1 MAIDLDVQPKPPRQ
15 RQAPSEASPP
25 PRRSVP
31 TVLQMA
37 AVECGAASLAMILA
51 ERGRWVPLDELR
63 KACGVSRD
71 GATALDIVAAGLTYG
86 IQGLG
91 HRATVEK
98 LAEIPSF
105 PAIIWWRRSHF
116 MVLEGVQKGRY
127 FVNDPARGRYVLAQA
142 DFADGYS
149 GVAITFTTTEA
160 FAKGGHPFRTPSSV
174 WSRLRNTKPG
184 LVYAVVAGLLAMVL
198 GVAAAPI
205 SQLFVTEVLGGGR
218 RELVLDLVG
227 ALLAVGALRAV
238 LVALQYRVIVR
249 LQAKFSLVGSAGFL
263 ERLLRLPVE
272 FYLQRT
278 AGDLAQRIGKNV
290 IVAQIVAG
298 QFAGAG
304 IALIGVVGYAGL
316 MAYYSWQLAVVVI
329 GLSLLNVVAL
339 RAVARVRSVQQQR
352 VLREQGK
359 LQGTTVS
366 AIQSIE
372 TIKATGM
379 EANVFRTLVGQQA
392 RYMSAQNGMVTSSAM
407 LSAIPTV
414 LFSLAG
420 AAILV
425 VGGYLILEGQLT
437 VGGLV
442 AVQALA
448 AGINSPVQT
457 LMGASSQLQVV
468 SASLQSLDDVLANEV
483 DERYEARPDDVSRP
497 ADLAGRL
504 TFENV
509 SFGYSIM
516 KPAFIKDFSLHLE
529 PGRRIALVG
538 GSGSGKTTLANLA
551 IGLLKPW
558 SGRVL
563 YAGRPLVE
571 VTGGLLERTL
581 SKVDQ
586 SIVLFEGTVRQNVT
600 LWDDTVPDDRV
611 RRALA
616 DAQLLD
622 DVLARPGGLDAFVAE
637 SGRNFSGGQRQ
648 RMEIARALA
657 VDPRIVILDEATSAL
672 DPTTEKL
679 VDDALRARG
688 VSCLI
693 VAHRLST
700 IRDADEIV
708 VLGRG
713 GKVVE
718 RGTHTELLAA
728 GGEYASLVRDA
739 GEGGH
744 VGT

>member
-1 MAIDLDVQPKPPRQ
+1 
-15 RQAPSEASPP
+15 
-25 PRRSVP
+25 
-31 TVLQMA
+31 
-37 AVECGAASLAMILA
+37 
-51 ERGRWVPLDELR
+51 
-63 KACGVSRD
+63 
-71 GATALDIVAAGLTYG
+71 
-86 IQGLG
+86 
-91 HRATVEK
+91 
-98 LAEIPSF
+98 
-105 PAIIWWRRSHF
+105 
-116 MVLEGVQKGRY
+116 
-127 FVNDPARGRYVLAQA
+127 
-142 DFADGYS
+142 
-149 GVAITFTTTEA
+149 
-160 FAKGGHPFRTPSSV
+160 
-174 WSRLRNTKPG
+174 
-184 LVYAVVAGLLAMVL
+184 
-198 GVAAAPI
+198 
-205 SQLFVTEVLGGGR
+205 
-218 RELVLDLVG
+218 
-227 ALLAVGALRAV
+227 
-238 LVALQYRVIVR
+238 
-249 LQAKFSLVGSAGFL
+249 
-263 ERLLRLPVE
+263 
-272 FYLQRT
+272 
-278 AGDLAQRIGKNV
+278 
-290 IVAQIVAG
+290 
-298 QFAGAG
+298 
-304 IALIGVVGYAGL
+304 
-316 MAYYSWQLAVVVI
+316 
-329 GLSLLNVVAL
+329 
-339 RAVARVRSVQQQR
+339 
-352 VLREQGK
+352 
-359 LQGTTVS
+359 
-366 AIQSIE
+366 
-372 TIKATGM
+372 
-379 EANVFRTLVGQQA
+379 
-392 RYMSAQNGMVTSSAM
+392 MSAQNSMVTSSAM
-407 LSAIPTV
+407 LSAIPSM

-420 AAILV
+420 AAIIV

-437 VGGLV
+437 VGGLI

-448 AGINSPVQT
+448 AGINGPIQT

-468 SASLQSLDDVLANEV
+468 SASLQSLDDVLANDV
-483 DERYEARPDDVSRP
+483 DERYEARPDDVLRP

-516 KPAFIKDFSLHLE
+516 KPAFIQDFNLHLE

-538 GSGSGKTTLANLA
+538 GSGSGKTTIANLA
-551 IGLLKPW
+551 IGLLRPR
-558 SGRVL
+558 SGQVL
-563 YAGRPLVE
+563 YAGRPLVD

-718 RGTHTELLAA
+718 RGTHTELLVA